1 MIEAIVL
8 YIFGVVLGVFIGIR
22 ISIRLPPKVGALRMD
37 QSDPDGP
44 YLFLELRED
53 PKILGEY
60 KEVRLDVKIEDYPQK

>member
-8 YIFGVVLGVFIGIR
+8 YIFGIALGIFIGVH
-22 ISIRLPPKVGALRMD
+22 ISRRLQPKIGTLRMD
-37 QSDPDGP
+37 RSDPDGP

-60 KEVRLDVKIEDYPQK
+60 KEVRLDVKLEDYPQK

>member
-22 ISIRLPPKVGALRMD
+22 ISKRLPPKVGALRMD